1 VRIFVAQLAAGELT
15 ITGDEHHYLHRVRR
29 ARPGDAGELVD
40 GAGHRAAATI
50 ERISGDATVVR
61 AGVPEL
67 VPAAAPRIRVLVP
80 LIKGDRMDICLE
92 KLVEVGADEIVVWPA
107 ARAVVRLDGD
117 RLDARVQKFRAAVQ
131 AAARQCGRASVPT
144 VTSADSL
151 AAAIGLPPTAPS
163 LAGTGSATGEA
174 PSPAPAPHAC
184 LRFVLD
190 PGAERAAIPG
200 ADDITIISGPEG
212 GLAPEELDALA
223 AAGFA
228 SLGLGPRVLRAETA
242 PVVAVALVRAATN
255 S

>member
-29 ARPGDAGELVD
+29 ARPGDAVELVD

-50 ERISGDATVVR
+50 ERISGDVTVVR

-67 VPAAAPRIRVLVP
+67 VPDAAPRIRVLVP
-80 LIKGDRMDICLE
+80 LIKGDRMDTCLE

-174 PSPAPAPHAC
+174 PSPAPAC

-190 PGAERAAIPG
+190 PGAERAAIPA